1 MATEARRP
9 IGQLLTDIINEVT
22 GLMHTELR
30 LIKVEMNEKV
40 GKLANGGVMIGV
52 AAVCL
57 IAGLGIA
64 FLALTE
70 WLIVTGLPRE
80 WSLTIVALAALVIGG
95 LIALR
100 GISKIKSTEMMP
112 ERSLQHMRQDIH
124 TIKEHVS

>member
-9 IGQLLTDIINEVT
+9 IGQLLTDIVNEVT
-22 GLMHTELR
+22 GLMQTELR

-40 GKLANGGVMIGV
+40 GKLANGGVLIGV

-64 FLALTE
+64 FMAVTE
-70 WLIVTGLPRE
+70 WLIVAGLPRE

-95 LIALR
+95 LFALR
-100 GISKIKSTEMMP
+100 GISKIKSTEIMP
-112 ERSLQHMRQDIH
+112 ERSLQHVRQDIH

>member
-9 IGQLLTDIINEVT
+9 IGQLLTDIVAEVT
-22 GLMHTELR
+22 ALMQTELR

-40 GKLANGGVMIGV
+40 GQLANGGVLIGV

-64 FLALTE
+64 FMAVTE
-70 WLIVTGLPRE
+70 WLIVAGLPRE

-112 ERSLQHMRQDIH
+112 ERALHHMRQDIH

>member
-9 IGQLLTDIINEVT
+9 IGQLLTDIVNEVT
-22 GLMHTELR
+22 ALMQTELR

-40 GKLANGGVMIGV
+40 GKLANGGVLIGV

-70 WLIVTGLPRE
+70 WLIVAGLPRE
-80 WSLTIVALAALVIGG
+80 WSLTIVTLAALVIGG

-112 ERSLQHMRQDIH
+112 ERSLHHMRQDIH

>member
-9 IGQLLTDIINEVT
+9 IGQLLTDIVNEVT
-22 GLMHTELR
+22 GLMQTELR

-64 FLALTE
+64 FMAVTE
-70 WLIVTGLPRE
+70 WLVVAGLPRE

-112 ERSLQHMRQDIH
+112 ERSLQHVRQDIH